1 MLEAGGALRTYRLEL
16 PPGRLLQ
23 RSTTAMRIPDHPPKF
38 LSYQGSV
45 NKGLGSVQI
54 VDSGTY
60 QLLSE
65 TGELLQLEME
75 GKVLRGRFRLAHIEG
90 DRWKFGRCQDNAKVQ

>member
-1 MLEAGGALRTYRLEL
+1 MLEAGGVLQTYRLEL
-16 PPGRLLQ
+16 PPSRLLQ
-23 RSTTAMRIPDHPPKF
+23 RSTTATRIPDHPPKF
-38 LSYQGSV
+38 LTYEGSV
-45 NKGLGSVQI
+45 NKGLGSIQI

-65 TGELLQLEME
+65 TGELLQLELE

-90 DRWKFGRCQDNAKVQ
+90 DRWKFGRCQDNAKAQ